1 MKLVSKTVIRH
12 EGKSD
17 KWPRYHIVRE
27 YYWVD
32 SKVDENDDTLDME
45 LFDEIFWTGN
55 DWSDIRQEAILYV
68 NLKNAIEDK
77 DKIEENLTS

>member
-1 MKLVSKTVIRH
+1 
-12 EGKSD
+12 
-17 KWPRYHIVRE
+17 
-27 YYWVD
+27 
-32 SKVDENDDTLDME
+32 ME